1 MKVIYIYGNIIN
13 CEEIR
18 NVVKTH
24 DVVRVYFKGGS
35 EHGEFANILC
45 QSKDDADDVMDI
57 IYNEMITK

>member
-24 DVVRVYFKGGS
+24 AVVRVYFKGNS
-35 EHGEFANILC
+35 EHNEYVDIWC
-45 QSKDDADDVMDI
+45 HSKSDADDVADLI
-57 IYNEMITK
+57 FNEMTAK